1 MAILRRTDQGG
12 SAIVFAVIGVVLSIC
27 LICAI
32 YFVRQYGD
40 QVRKEQAIAAY
51 DQEQAD
57 KKEDEAKNTKNS
69 SPIVID
75 EGTPDGN
82 SADGA
87 IISDSSELPITGVNL
102 SVLSLFEIYML
113 TVLMVGYIISIQ
125 NQKRSL

>member
-69 SPIVID
+69 SPIVVD

-87 IISDSSELPITGVNL
+87 IISDSSELPVTGVNL
-102 SVLSLFEIYML
+102 SVLSLFEIYIL

>member
-102 SVLSLFEIYML
+102 SVLSLFEIYIL